1 MNKFSLALL
10 LAALAIAPQAA
21 KAGFQGSISFTD
33 DERAAHEQAVDQ
45 IESTAAACL
54 ARDLNHHK
62 TFFQRYG
69 FSPYYGDRGSF
80 GKLSYEGKREYLRQ
94 NGFNP
99 ALLEQMQPISC
110 VELMLNCLGEGFKSA
125 GEGEFWSR
133 IRAFTILNGVDGM
146 ATQYG
151 LQQLGWKVLYWN
163 PDVRYNRQWD
173 QQERQHNPTNSD
185 RFWGDHEEYWQSVQH
200 QGRYLYNHV
209 DDIRLLVN
217 FGTTSPSFLRSVPFW
232 VAIAHG
238 GYHVF
243 PGTFGQVVEAHST
256 RQITDP
262 KSLQSAPFNPLA
274 GLAPTDGMYH
284 SGIIAVPGKYLK

>member
-1 MNKFSLALL
+1 
-10 LAALAIAPQAA
+10 
-21 KAGFQGSISFTD
+21 
-33 DERAAHEQAVDQ
+33 
-45 IESTAAACL
+45 
-54 ARDLNHHK
+54 
-62 TFFQRYG
+62 
-69 FSPYYGDRGSF
+69 
-80 GKLSYEGKREYLRQ
+80 
-94 NGFNP
+94 
-99 ALLEQMQPISC
+99 
-110 VELMLNCLGEGFKSA
+110 
-125 GEGEFWSR
+125 
-133 IRAFTILNGVDGM
+133 NGVDGM